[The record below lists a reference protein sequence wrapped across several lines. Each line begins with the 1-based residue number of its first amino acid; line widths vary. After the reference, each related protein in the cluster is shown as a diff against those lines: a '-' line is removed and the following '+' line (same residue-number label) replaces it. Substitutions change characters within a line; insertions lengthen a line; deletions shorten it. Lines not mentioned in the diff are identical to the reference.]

1 MITSLNSASFD
12 PRVREVERAAQIMPG
27 QPGVQH
33 AGQTTVDT
41 AADTVTMRTPHLLT
55 DAEAAEAM
63 ASVRQGTQ
71 EHATEALGLY
81 QGLSHDRVMALLEG
95 L

>member
-12 PRVREVERAAQIMPG
+12 PRVREVERATQIMPG

-33 AGQTTVDT
+33 AGQNM
-41 AADTVTMRTPHLLT
+41 ADTVTMRTPHLLT

-81 QGLSHDRVMALLEG
+81 QGLNNDRVMALLEG

>member
-27 QPGVQH
+27 QPGVPH
-33 AGQTTVDT
+33 AGQTT
-41 AADTVTMRTPHLLT
+41 ADTVTMRTPHLLT
-55 DAEAAEAM
+55 DAM

-81 QGLSHDRVMALLEG
+81 QGLNHDRVMALLEG

>member
-12 PRVREVERAAQIMPG
+12 PRVRDLERAAQTMPG

-33 AGQTTVDT
+33 AGQST
-41 AADTVTMRTPHLLT
+41 ADTVTMRTPHLLT

-71 EHATEALGLY
+71 EHATVALGLY
-81 QGLSHDRVMALLEG
+81 QGLNHDRVMKLLEG